1 MTLRE
6 WKVHSFA
13 LSKDLPPKTLFYLSE
28 NRRSINPRTHSWNRQ
43 IMHAFVE
50 EEKRD
55 RAPPT
60 KKHFDLCDITIRV
73 LFSLHLTHV
82 IERDEKIH
90 TKFETAA
97 LSFFVSTFTALFEE
111 FLPSHRL
118 SIFYPGMILALK
130 LDFV

>member
-1 MTLRE
+1 
-6 WKVHSFA
+6 
-13 LSKDLPPKTLFYLSE
+13 
-28 NRRSINPRTHSWNRQ
+28 
-43 IMHAFVE
+43 MHAFVE

-111 FLPSHRL
+111 FLPPHRL

-130 LDFV
+130 LDFISLRAACVFKAPSLRSRRGVKSNITLLL

>member
-1 MTLRE
+1 
-6 WKVHSFA
+6 
-13 LSKDLPPKTLFYLSE
+13 
-28 NRRSINPRTHSWNRQ
+28 
-43 IMHAFVE
+43 MHAFVE

-97 LSFFVSTFTALFEE
+97 FKSRALSFFVSTFTALFEE